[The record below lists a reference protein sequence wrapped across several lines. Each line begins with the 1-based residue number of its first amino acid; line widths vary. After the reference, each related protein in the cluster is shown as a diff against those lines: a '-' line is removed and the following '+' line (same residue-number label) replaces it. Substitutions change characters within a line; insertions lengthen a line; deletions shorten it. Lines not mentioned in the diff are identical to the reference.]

1 MIATFGYYIIF
12 LFNVV
17 LTAALSFIIYYLN
30 NKNSSEGEL
39 SFFSTLSIIIVSMIT
54 VANSLSDTSNE
65 ILLVFILSLF
75 IFLGFCLN
83 RRIKS
88 NQQLITYM
96 LFVFMPILIGMGF
109 YVSTISSIVVIF
121 SMKYFLNG
129 VLNFFTDH
137 NDELL
142 DADINQIDDNDSGV
156 NFDDEINEK
165 YESKND
171 KINGK

>member
-65 ILLVFILSLF
+65 MLLVFILSLF

-88 NQQLITYM
+88 DQQLITYM

-137 NDELL
+137 NDEIL

>member
-17 LTAALSFIIYYLN
+17 LTAVLSLIIYYLN

-54 VANSLSDTSNE
+54 VANSYSDISTE
-65 ILLVFILSLF
+65 LLPIFILSLF
-75 IFLGFCLN
+75 IFLGFYLN

-88 NQQLITYM
+88 DQELITYI
-96 LFVFMPILIGMGF
+96 LFIYMPILIGMGF
-109 YVSTISSIVVIF
+109 YVSTISSIVIIF

-129 VLNFFTDH
+129 VFNFFTDH
-137 NDELL
+137 KDELL
-142 DADINQIDDNDSGV
+142 DEDINQINDNQVS
-156 NFDDEINEK
+156 FDAKIDEK
-165 YESKND
+165 FESKDD

>member
-65 ILLVFILSLF
+65 MLLVFILSLF

-88 NQQLITYM
+88 DQQLITYM

-142 DADINQIDDNDSGV
+142 DADINQVDDNDSGI

>member
-17 LTAALSFIIYYLN
+17 LTAALCLIIYYLN

-54 VANSLSDTSNE
+54 VAKSYFDTSNE
-65 ILLVFILSLF
+65 VLPVFILSLF
-75 IFLGFCLN
+75 IFFGFYLN

-88 NQQLITYM
+88 DQQLITYM
-96 LFVFMPILIGMGF
+96 LFIFMPILIGMGF
-109 YVSTISSIVVIF
+109 YVSTISSIVIIF

-142 DADINQIDDNDSGV
+142 DRDINQIEDNDIGV
-156 NFDDEINEK
+156 NFDDEINQK
-165 YESKND
+165 NESKND

>member
-65 ILLVFILSLF
+65 MLLVFILSLF

-88 NQQLITYM
+88 DQQLITYM

-137 NDELL
+137 NDEFL

>member
-17 LTAALSFIIYYLN
+17 LTAALSLIIYYLN
-30 NKNSSEGEL
+30 NKNSSESEL

-65 ILLVFILSLF
+65 MLLVFILSLF

-88 NQQLITYM
+88 DQQLITYM

-142 DADINQIDDNDSGV
+142 DADINQVDDNDSGI

>member
-17 LTAALSFIIYYLN
+17 LTAALCLIIYYLN

-54 VANSLSDTSNE
+54 VAKSYFDTSNE
-65 ILLVFILSLF
+65 VLPVFILSLF
-75 IFLGFCLN
+75 IFLGFYLN

-88 NQQLITYM
+88 DQQLITYM
-96 LFVFMPILIGMGF
+96 LFIFMPILIGMGF
-109 YVSTISSIVVIF
+109 YVSTISSIVIIF

-142 DADINQIDDNDSGV
+142 DRDINQIEDNDIGV
-156 NFDDEINEK
+156 NFDDEINQK
-165 YESKND
+165 NESKND

>member
-65 ILLVFILSLF
+65 MLLVFILSLF

-88 NQQLITYM
+88 DQQLITYM

-129 VLNFFTDH
+129 VLNFFLRITMM
-137 NDELL
+137 
-142 DADINQIDDNDSGV
+142 
-156 NFDDEINEK
+156 NF
-165 YESKND
+165 
-171 KINGK
+171 

>member
-65 ILLVFILSLF
+65 MLLVFILSLF

-88 NQQLITYM
+88 DQQLITYM

-129 VLNFFTDH
+129 VLNFFTNH

>member
-1 MIATFGYYIIF
+1 MIATFGFYIIF

-17 LTAALSFIIYYLN
+17 LTAALCLIIYYLN

-54 VANSLSDTSNE
+54 VAKSYFDTSNE
-65 ILLVFILSLF
+65 VLPVFILSLF
-75 IFLGFCLN
+75 IFLGFYLN

-88 NQQLITYM
+88 DQQLITYM
-96 LFVFMPILIGMGF
+96 LFIFMPILIGMGF
-109 YVSTISSIVVIF
+109 YVSTISSIVIIF

-142 DADINQIDDNDSGV
+142 DRDINQIEDNDIGV
-156 NFDDEINEK
+156 NFDDEINQK
-165 YESKND
+165 NESKND

>member
-54 VANSLSDTSNE
+54 VANSYSDASNE
-65 ILLVFILSLF
+65 MLLVFILSLF

-88 NQQLITYM
+88 DQQLITYM

-137 NDELL
+137 NDEFL

>member
-1 MIATFGYYIIF
+1 MIATFGFYIIF

-17 LTAALSFIIYYLN
+17 LTAALCLIIYYLN

-54 VANSLSDTSNE
+54 VAKSYYDTSNE
-65 ILLVFILSLF
+65 VLPVFILSLF
-75 IFLGFCLN
+75 IFLGFYLN

-88 NQQLITYM
+88 DQQLITYM
-96 LFVFMPILIGMGF
+96 LFIFMPILIGMGF
-109 YVSTISSIVVIF
+109 YVSTISSIVIIF

-142 DADINQIDDNDSGV
+142 DRDINQIEDNDIGV
-156 NFDDEINEK
+156 NFDDEINQK
-165 YESKND
+165 NESKND

>member
-65 ILLVFILSLF
+65 MLLVFILSLF

-88 NQQLITYM
+88 DQQLITYM

-142 DADINQIDDNDSGV
+142 DADINQIDENDSGV